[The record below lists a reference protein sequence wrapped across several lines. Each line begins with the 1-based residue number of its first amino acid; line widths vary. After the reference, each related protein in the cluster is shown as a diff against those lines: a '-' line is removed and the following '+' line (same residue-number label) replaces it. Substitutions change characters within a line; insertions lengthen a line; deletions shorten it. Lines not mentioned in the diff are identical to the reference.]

1 MLLFPETVTLDGTN
15 VSNHFYFFN
24 LVGLASLASG
34 IAKFAHVS
42 FSLEFRCWIHL
53 LHRSL
58 SVMSFDVAG

>member
-1 MLLFPETVTLDGTN
+1 MLLFPETVTLDLTN
-15 VSNHFYFFN
+15 VSTHFYLFFD

-53 LHRSL
+53 SHRSL
-58 SVMSFDVAG
+58 SVVL